1 MSAERVLKAVTRIE
15 EVSAASWNALAN
27 PGGDIADNPFIC
39 HEFLLA
45 LETSRSAV
53 AETGWHPFHLLLE
66 HTEKSG
72 GIPELVGCVPM
83 YLKSHS
89 RGEYVFDGGWADALQ
104 RAGGRYYPKLQVSV
118 PFTPA
123 TGRRLLARP
132 GPDQTQ
138 IHEELLEGTIGA
150 ARQLKASSVHFT
162 FLPKSQWEL
171 LGGQQFLQRI
181 DQQFHWHNANY
192 SNFDGFLADLT
203 SKHRKNLK
211 RERRDAR
218 TNDIQIEWV
227 TGRDLRE
234 HHWDAFYGFYTDTG
248 SRKWGSPYLTRE
260 FFSHVS
266 ASMPERILLIMCK
279 RAGRYVAGALNFIG
293 SDTLFGRNWGCLE
306 DHPFLHFEACYY
318 QAIDFAI
325 DRKLA
330 RVEAGA
336 QGGHKLARGYLPEA
350 TYSAHWIAD
359 PRFRGAV
366 DRYLQEERQHVQR
379 DIDWIEEGHTPFRQG
394 VDLAQIRGGRI
405 NTTAKQCAA
414 SNEAG
419 VE

>member
-1 MSAERVLKAVTRIE
+1 MSAERVLKAITSID
-15 EVSAASWNALAN
+15 EVPAATWNALAN
-27 PGGDIADNPFIC
+27 PGGDIADNPFVS
-39 HEFLLA
+39 HEFLHA
-45 LETSRSAV
+45 LERSHSAV
-53 AETGWHPFHLLLE
+53 AETGWHPFHLVLE
-66 HTEKSG
+66 QTAAAG
-72 GIPELVGCVPM
+72 GSAQTVGCVPM

-132 GPDQTQ
+132 GPEQAQ
-138 IHEELLEGTIGA
+138 IHEELLEGTIAA

-162 FLPKSQWEL
+162 FLPKAQWEM
-171 LGGQQFLQRI
+171 LGEHNCLQRI
-181 DQQFHWHNANY
+181 DQQFHWHNASY
-192 SNFDGFLADLT
+192 GCFDDFLAQLT

-211 RERRDAR
+211 RERRDAL

-260 FFSHVS
+260 FFSLVS
-266 ASMPERILLIMCK
+266 ASMPDRILLIMCK

-293 SDTLFGRNWGCLE
+293 SDTLFGRNWGCVE

-325 DRKLA
+325 ERKLV

-359 PRFRGAV
+359 PRFRSAV

-379 DIDWIEEGHTPFRQG
+379 DIEWIEEGHTPFKHG
-394 VDLAQIRGGRI
+394 VDLTQLRSGRI
-405 NTTAKQCAA
+405 
-414 SNEAG
+414 EAG
-419 VE
+419 TSDEHSGQ